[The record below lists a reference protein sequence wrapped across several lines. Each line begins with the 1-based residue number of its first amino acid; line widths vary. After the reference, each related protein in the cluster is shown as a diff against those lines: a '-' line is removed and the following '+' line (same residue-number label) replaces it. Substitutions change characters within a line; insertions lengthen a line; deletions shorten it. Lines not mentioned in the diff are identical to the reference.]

1 MISVIMPAY
10 NAASFI
16 AEAIESIL
24 NQTFKDFEFLIV
36 DDGSTDGTLDII
48 KRYAEQDSRI
58 RVFENNH
65 SGANKARNTA
75 IEAAQY
81 PWIACLDADDM
92 ALPNRLERQLQEAQ
106 KDPSVII
113 WGTYIYQI
121 NIEGKKLGT
130 IENGPT
136 SKEAFYAID
145 RTKSAI
151 PVTQP
156 TAMFKREIAQ
166 LAGGYD
172 ERVKGGQEIEL
183 WDRMVEHGPAVVI
196 PEHLLYYRLHN
207 QSISA
212 KRFFDQL
219 LVYDFILE
227 RNKARQRGET
237 LDLEDFERTYHSKPL
252 WVRFFRFT
260 YYKGQYY
267 YRNTGVLLS
276 EKNYLRA
283 IFSLSAAMILA
294 PRFTIKRI
302 MGRFKRQ
309 SAMA

>member
-10 NAASFI
+10 NASSFI
-16 AEAIESIL
+16 GEAIESIL
-24 NQTFKDFEFLIV
+24 NQTYKDFEFLIV

-48 KRYAEQDSRI
+48 QQYAEQDSRI

-65 SGANKARNTA
+65 GGANKARNTA
-75 IEAAQY
+75 IEAAKY
-81 PWIACLDADDM
+81 AWIACLDADDV
-92 ALPNRLERQLQEAQ
+92 ALPNRLERQIEEAQ
-106 KDPSVII
+106 KDPEVII

-121 NIEGKKLGT
+121 NLDGKKLGT

-136 SKEAFYAID
+136 SKEAFYEVD
-145 RTKSAI
+145 RTKSAVQI
-151 PVTQP
+151 TQP

-166 LAGGYD
+166 LVGGYD

-196 PEHLLYYRLHN
+196 PEHLLLYRLHN

-212 KRFFDQL
+212 KRFFDQQ
-219 LVYDFILE
+219 LVYEFILE
-227 RNKARQRGET
+227 RNKARQRGEM
-237 LDLEDFERTYHSKPL
+237 LDLEVFQQQHRSKPI
-252 WVRFFRFT
+252 WVRFFRFIH
-260 YYKGQYY
+260 YKGRYY

-276 EKNYLRA
+276 EKRFFMA
-283 IFSLSAAMILA
+283 ILSLSGAMLFA

-302 MGRFKRQ
+302 IGRLQRR
-309 SAMA
+309 SSMT